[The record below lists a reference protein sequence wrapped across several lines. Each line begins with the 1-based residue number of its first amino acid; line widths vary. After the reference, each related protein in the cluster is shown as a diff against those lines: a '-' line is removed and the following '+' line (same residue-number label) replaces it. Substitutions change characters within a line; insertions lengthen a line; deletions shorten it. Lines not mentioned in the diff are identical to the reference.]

1 MLNSDQIKKKKK
13 ILSSHHL
20 KSIGA
25 RTPIKLYT

>member
-1 MLNSDQIKKKKK
+1 MLNSDQIKKKF
-13 ILSSHHL
+13 LTSHHL